1 VQSNIAHLP
10 DRSIRYLEA
19 GSGRPVLFLHAFPL
33 SADQWLPQLSRVPP
47 GWRFVAADL
56 RGFRGGDRI
65 AEDLGLEGATLDTH
79 AGDVLS
85 LMAHLDIP
93 SAVIVGLSMGGYIAL
108 ALMRRAPSQVAALVL
123 ANTRATPDSAK
134 GLQSRD
140 QMIEVA
146 RRDGASAVAA
156 DILPRLL
163 GPTTLREQPDLVDAI
178 RRLIEGNSTEGLISA
193 IHAMKARPD
202 STPLLSSIACP
213 TLVVGGAEDGA
224 VPEEDLLAMRGAIP
238 GADFVMVPR
247 VGHLSNLEAP
257 RTFNDALAGFLQ
269 RL

>member
-1 VQSNIAHLP
+1 
-10 DRSIRYLEA
+10 
-19 GSGRPVLFLHAFPL
+19 
-33 SADQWLPQLSRVPP
+33 
-47 GWRFVAADL
+47 
-56 RGFRGGDRI
+56 
-65 AEDLGLEGATLDTH
+65 
-79 AGDVLS
+79 
-85 LMAHLDIP
+85 
-93 SAVIVGLSMGGYIAL
+93 MGGYIAL